1 MPNVAKVFREEMQ
14 RLARREVRAGLS
26 ALKRDN
32 IRLKKSVADLRAQL
46 AGLARASR
54 DLQKTVA
61 PVVAERE
68 SQATPDEAAK
78 LRPTAKGVSALRQRL
93 GLTQVQLGKLLGVS
107 GQAVVLW
114 EAKEGRVKMR
124 PSTLAALAAIQGI
137 GKREAYRR
145 LEAMGVPVSARRK
158 PRRA

>member
-1 MPNVAKVFREEMQ
+1 MPNVAKVFREEIQ

-26 ALKRDN
+26 GLKRDN
-32 IRLKKSVADLRAQL
+32 IRLKKSVADLRGQL
-46 AGLARASR
+46 AGLARESR

-68 SQATPDEAAK
+68 SQATPDEAAR
-78 LRPTAKGVSALRQRL
+78 LRPTAKGISALRRRL

-124 PSTLAALAAIQGI
+124 TSTLAAFAGIQSI

-145 LEAMGVPVSARRK
+145 LEVMGVPVSARRK
-158 PRRA
+158 ARRA